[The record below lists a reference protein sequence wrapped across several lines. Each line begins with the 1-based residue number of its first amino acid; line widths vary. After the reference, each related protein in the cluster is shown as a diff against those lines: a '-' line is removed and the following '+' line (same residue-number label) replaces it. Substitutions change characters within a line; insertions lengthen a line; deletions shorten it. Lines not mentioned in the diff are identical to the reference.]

1 MVRRGDAI
9 IVLEILL
16 TKLKQNSKDYILFG
30 EIGKI
35 LKNLV
40 EETLSVSK
48 IIKKL
53 KELFKME
60 ESEKLNMI
68 LRLLFYCW
76 KIMVQI
82 WLRIDLILLLLL
94 LYSF

>member
-60 ESEKLNMI
+60 ESEKI
-68 LRLLFYCW
+68 KYDI
-76 KIMVQI
+76 KTI
-82 WLRIDLILLLLL
+82 ILLLEDNGPNMVKD
-94 LYSF
+94 